1 VKKSGWFNAA
11 LITLMRFVS
20 PESIGTIVVPALPK
34 YHNYYYMSNIERS
47 LVIVM
52 FMKI

>member
-1 VKKSGWFNAA
+1 VKKSGWFSAA

-34 YHNYYYMSNIERS
+34 YHNYYMSNIEKS